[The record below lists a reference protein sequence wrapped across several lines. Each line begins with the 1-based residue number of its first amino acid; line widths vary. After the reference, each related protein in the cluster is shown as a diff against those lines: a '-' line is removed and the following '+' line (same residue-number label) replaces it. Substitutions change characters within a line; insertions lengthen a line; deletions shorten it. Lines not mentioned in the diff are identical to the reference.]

1 VQLYR
6 CSRPLISFAV
16 LIALLITPT
25 GPVFGFAGEDKLA
38 GNPFYHPGMSM
49 LALEQQGFT
58 NHAAASVAWPSDYID
73 SYLYSPIWWFYGPES
88 TPSEL
93 EVGERYVLSQ
103 GIAAQLERLHFDELT
118 TSEQVEY
125 QWRHLFAG
133 TVAGLMWAADN
144 DDLGAG
150 HHLLGMSLHMIQDFY
165 SHSSWLDHADRRNK
179 TFFEVPENERL
190 YPGGEDITTG
200 AYGTARTSNGF
211 HGKVGY
217 SCAALEV
224 ITRAAGARI
233 SVGFEVGFEFEDDL
247 EVLLNDPTAP
257 PVTSTVSADAS
268 IEAGGA
274 GGFDLFEDLL
284 CAPGSPTQAESYCVE
299 WRMCESGSETNLV
312 VDDLPAP
319 LQDLVESEFLE
330 GIFVLKPPGVALD
343 SRQQAAVGMVERGL
357 ADANGDLLDLS
368 NLRSNSGKGGVDECL
383 HVNQAVLDA
392 DSLYEATFKNA
403 PIDNRTANS
412 CGYDPGNVL
421 PPGTAQDLP
430 SDPLMVA
437 AVELATRTSSQ
448 WLMLVET
455 ALDRAGH
462 RDYWERLKRE
472 DSLDLKEEQ
481 FEEYHRNPFLFLSAM
496 RPNND
501 GGFPPEPLVDVDAEE
516 YYLRLRID
524 TADVADAGTDADL
537 VAVVTG
543 AGPGDQTEFTLDHN
557 SKLSTA
563 AELSPILGRLTG
575 YNDFERG
582 ERSSYVIGPFS
593 QYPTDVAIEVR
604 TVLSEF
610 DFTFVGEVCN
620 PLSVSYSISGC
631 ANAVSARA
639 TALIQ
644 QVGEWIENTLTQFFQ
659 NGPDWIGQGFATLNL
674 SSLNNNSQVVE
685 DTIRIDG
692 VTEGVFDVTFRAQR
706 IAQLGDDWYRYRL
719 TAPQI
724 HAIRES
730 EYDQGSDSDE
740 IYMMFIA
747 TGVDTRESVSVLTP
761 VTYDVDSGET
771 FVPWTGSLEFESSS
785 EGVIAV
791 NFVLEE
797 SDNEPQQERL
807 RRLEAFKGVDQEELI
822 TLVDVIGQEAAAD
835 WRMRKVGVV
844 GFRRGKNVTEYCR
857 QMGGAETEIEVA
869 KGGSIIFPLSN
880 SQCRTLNLALF
891 GEWNADNLD
900 SDGDGIMDAEEIA
913 LNDLSKF
920 DPFNSNSDG
929 DHPVILDGEQD
940 YDGDGLSSL
949 QELFLGTDPDASDTD
964 GDGIADNV
972 ELLNGLDPTVSD
984 LANPTDTDG
993 DGLTD
998 IQEVG
1003 LGTNRYRADSDFD
1016 GLCDGG
1022 LAISN
1027 PLDTCLGGFEDV
1039 NQNGVV
1045 DANESDPTK
1054 VDTDGDGLT
1063 DLEESP
1069 FTTLLPWNPDS
1080 NGTGP
1085 NDSDDDHDLDG
1096 FTNREEIDAGTNP
1109 ELPDSDGDGL
1119 ADALE
1124 FSTSNGIVFLS
1135 SVAPPTTAGRDEID
1149 AHCVADATAAGL
1161 ASARSFVGFVST
1173 STDDVIDRRRIFE
1186 RAYDYADGSPFING
1200 LEEIWTP
1207 EPEARPWIRF
1217 AADGTPITRAG
1228 LLTDGLPGYLYSTV
1242 YVPVATGTEGFA
1254 AIHSPLGFSCDDW
1267 TSLEGKYRAGALAD
1281 SFANLDAHSWASSL
1295 IPHRCD
1301 QPRVYYC
1308 FGGGVQQPTDATEPD
1323 TDGDGL
1329 CDGAASVS
1337 GVCVGGEDANA
1348 NGIVDPGESDPNLP
1362 DSDFDGVSDLDEI
1375 TVHSSDALSSDG
1387 DGDGLSDF
1395 DEINTWSTDPN
1406 SADSDLDTLT
1416 DFDEVTIYRTN
1427 PNDEDTDGDLL
1438 DDEFEVTNAAAGND
1452 PLSPSTGLDPDG
1464 DGLDIPTEY
1473 LLGTDPYSDDSDA
1486 DGLLDS
1492 VEVASGSL
1500 DPTNPDTD
1508 GDGLCDGG
1516 LGVSGV
1522 CLGGYEDVNGDGIVD
1537 AGESDPT
1544 ASDSDGDGIED
1555 GREVEIGSNPTLT
1568 DSDGDLLS
1576 DFDEL
1581 ELYGSDPSQL
1591 DSDGDTLLDFDEVTV
1606 YLTLPGRIDS
1616 DGDGLT
1622 DADEVLVH
1630 LSDARSRDSDDDGMS
1645 DPFEIAHGFLIND
1658 PDEDLDDVPDGR
1670 NDADGDGLTNAGEE
1684 RAGTDPAI
1692 IDTDGDGALDGAEIG
1707 YRSLAPNGEFIPT
1720 VLVGSPGNA
1729 ADEYGFGGVD
1739 DLYSIGRTEVT
1750 VTQYVQ
1756 FLNSIA
1762 SQGDPAGLW
1771 LPHMPIV
1778 RSGAPGSW
1786 TYVAEGGKEFFPVEV
1801 GLPSA
1806 RRFVNWLENGQPVGS
1821 QLDAGTTEDGT
1832 YEDPGAYVSLRS
1844 PNARFALPTEDEWHK
1859 AAYYEGGLGLWRDYP
1874 AGSSDE
1880 IACTPATSAPNS
1892 ANCDSVLAELLPVGS
1907 YPGSPSPSGTLDQA
1921 GNAEEWLE
1929 MPADFDS
1936 LARVRGGDRTSPASD
1951 SARSTPADQP
1961 SFGADNGFR
1970 IVRLETTASAT
1981 LGFGTGGLR
1990 VESADVDG
1998 DGDMD
2003 VLSLRE
2009 DALTWNEN
2017 RLAAFLADPSGMPF
2031 HETVVDPSLDDPQD
2045 FAVVDF
2051 DRDGDPDVVVATGSG
2066 DESNPLAWY
2075 ENDGQGLFERR
2086 TLWNSPRTVVH
2097 LAVAD
2102 VDGDGDLDIAASDES
2117 SGATTSFDVTA
2128 VGNTA
2133 YAFAGFGEN
2142 PILELERG
2150 QTYQFNVNVGGTHPF
2165 WITTASGS
2173 GSGGAYNDGVSG
2185 NGATTGTLTFTVPQS
2200 APDTLYYDCGFHAS
2214 QGGTIDIVD
2223 GVELAW
2229 YENDGFQNFSR
2240 HAVEAIPGFITALIL
2255 ADVDGANP
2263 RPEIVT
2269 AFNGQAIGWYENLGG
2284 GGALQFGARIEEP
2297 ITPQPVVDLLA
2308 ADLSGDGVDDLIL
2321 SRPNGVAWLT
2331 NSFDGGAG
2339 RYGDFSTIAEIS
2351 LFVDLGNATGRLA
2364 MADLEG
2370 EGNLD
2375 VIAGS
2380 FGRGTATW
2388 IDVPLA
2394 TTIATFTDAVPDMS
2408 DLWVADFDGDGT
2420 YDILTSRTGGLFLHR
2435 RNSGPDPNI
2444 VDTDADGLDDAT
2456 ELGLGT
2462 NPSDP
2467 DTDHDGLTDLDETTI
2482 HFSNPLLVDTDSD
2495 GLTDLEEVL
2504 DYQTS
2509 PFLADTDGDGLSDGL
2524 EVRNEAFFLDPL
2536 IDDSARDLDG
2546 DGLDGV
2552 EEIAAGTNPLLADT
2566 DFDGLLDGFEVE
2578 HAYDPVGSNDGAM
2591 DGDGDGVSNVQ
2602 EQTLGTDPTVADT
2615 DGDGLTDGQEMAR
2628 GLFAA
2633 GRETNPDSGTSPG
2646 VAVADLDG
2654 DGDGDLVTTG
2664 QVPGEV
2670 EINISWHQQERG
2682 EFAVRQLDKTV
2693 VGWSGPE
2700 VGDLNG
2706 DGFVDF
2712 VAKRDVG
2719 LHAFENNDGG
2729 ASFTESA
2736 LFGNEGGIQDYDLVD
2751 IDRDG
2756 DADIL
2761 TVRSPGSYSEL
2772 AWYENDRAGNFTER
2786 LIDEPQNQPPVPVTI
2801 VDVGGYTAA
2810 ASPSGTFDQ
2819 AGNVGEWTETSI
2831 VVGFTTNRVWRS
2843 NSAFEFNFYSDSYF
2857 GRRYST
2863 PATELRGT
2871 GFRLA
2876 STTGSGALDSVIV
2889 GDPGNACETNFDGC
2903 FGAVAQ
2909 SFRMARFEVT
2919 NAQYVSFLNAV
2930 AADDTNTLYSP
2941 SMALTD
2947 GGILQSGGP
2956 GSFSYSAVSGREQW
2970 PVNFVSWQDALRYA
2984 NWMHNG
2990 QPNGAQGPATTEDGA
3005 YTFPY
3010 PTAEPSRNP
3019 GATVFLPN
3027 EDEWYKAAY
3036 YDEVTDSYFD
3046 HPTASDDPPTC
3057 APPGAVP
3064 NTANCD
3070 GSVSGPNGPSIQSA
3084 EAADIDQDGDVD
3096 IVADFYDDD
3105 FSGSVYE
3112 RYVTWYEN
3120 DGFMNFTAHALPVL
3134 VSEANASSL
3143 RSRLGDLDGD
3153 GETDIVVAVSTGL
3166 VGWYRNDGNENFTF
3180 STLPLGLT
3188 QPQEPVLVD
3197 LEGDGDLDLVIR
3209 DQGLD
3214 IVSSADDS
3222 IAWWQNDGS
3231 ANFSLGAEIVAP
3243 GAAAVPTGAIFSGD
3257 MDGDGDLDLVIGS
3270 TTSSPIWYEQLS
3282 LGNATLADTDGDG
3295 LSDGDEV
3302 NLHGSDPFLA
3312 DTDGDGLFDGD
3323 EVLSTLTG
3331 VSNPDTDGDGLCDG
3345 HLGIAGLCAGGD
3357 PDALVAD
3364 LDGDGF
3370 SDSEERAVG
3379 SSGFDPEDI
3388 PGAGDLAVARQS
3400 VWFAGNV
3407 DDTIGASESIGAV
3420 DHAFEIG
3427 QFEITNAQYA
3437 RFLSSVASIA
3447 DPGALYVIEMTTDA
3461 DGGIDLFGTYPNAR
3475 YFAKAG
3481 AEALPVSF
3489 VSYWSAVRFTNWVH
3503 NGQPVGVQD
3512 ASSTEDGAYTLS
3524 PAAIAANSVVRNPGA
3539 RVFLPSQDEWFKAA
3553 FYLPD
3558 SGTGLAGTYYDHP
3571 TSTDAPTVCAAPND
3585 DDNAVNCDDVVGMT
3599 LDVTLYRGAS
3609 SPFGTR
3615 QQGGNVR
3622 EWTESAGALGSRI
3635 VRGGGF
3641 SSAIG
3646 SDMAEVA
3653 GRENVTTTTTAE
3665 DLGFRI
3671 GFAVDRDRDGLSD
3684 EREFGAGVAFSAP
3697 NVLSTS
3703 ATTVRSVFAADLDG
3717 DGDNDVLSAAYN
3729 ADEISWYENTDGSGS
3744 FAAPVVITNLADRAT
3759 SVSAADLDGDGDQ
3772 DVMFTS
3778 VGGNEVAWMAND
3790 GAGSFGPEIAIS
3802 SGATQPSMIRAADL
3816 DGDGD
3821 NDLLL
3826 GSETGATVAW
3836 HENTDGAGTFG
3847 ASQTIVTGGNVRAV
3861 YAADLDGDGDLD
3873 VLSGSITDD
3882 RFAWYE
3888 NTDGLGSFGPQ
3899 QIITTTADNP
3909 IFVYAADVDG
3919 DGDMDALSASTQDNK
3934 IAWYEND
3941 GSGSFGLEQVVS
3953 TNAVTALCIV
3963 GADLDGDSDID
3974 LISASVGD
3982 NKVAWYENTDGLGGY
3997 GPEQV
4002 ITTTASGARSVFVAD
4017 LTGDGRVDV
4026 ISGSQS
4032 DHTVAWFENQAGGTD
4047 PTLADSD
4054 GDGLTDGFEIAYG
4067 FDPTNPDENGVGGL
4081 DGTEDPDSDGLS
4093 NADEERMETDPAIA
4107 DTDGDG
4113 LLDGIES
4120 LSAPFEVAE
4129 SLAALAGA
4137 TRVVPA
4143 DLDEDG
4149 DPDLLFRTQPL
4160 GELWWAE
4167 NQNGAIVSTHLIDGV
4182 SAIETF
4188 SVVDLDA
4195 DGDLDVVASTG
4206 SPAGLIWFEHDA
4218 STGSIIW
4225 TPHSLSTTWASA
4237 PTRLFVV
4244 DIDLDLDLDIVAADA
4259 TSISTHSNDGD
4270 PTMGADWTEAIVSTT
4285 HQLLAVGDLDRDG
4298 NVDLLSSEAGVGGLF
4313 WHASDGL
4320 IDLAVVWNDPRAL
4333 PASSAPAGVEARL
4346 ADLDQD
4352 GDLDVLYTDP
4362 STGSAYWLHSD
4373 GQSDGTGDWLELPL
4387 EPGLGAGALRFAGG
4401 DFDADGDLDLIHSG
4415 AGGTRMQEG
4424 MSVRGQF
4431 ALGRVIDTGI
4441 FDALSAVDFDGDL
4454 ITDLVTVDPSGGG
4467 WLRGQASTSPL
4478 NPDSDADG
4486 LCDGLPG
4493 VANSACTGGED
4504 ADNDGVVDTGESSA
4518 TRWDTDDDGLS
4529 DAEEDTL
4536 GTNPNLTDTDGDLL
4550 DDYFEVASG
4559 LDPLVFNDGNADPDG
4574 DGASTFAEQLIGTL
4588 ALNPDTDGDGLCDG
4602 GTDPGGVCTPGWED
4616 VNGNGVVDS
4625 GETSPVDSDSDG
4637 DGLGDGTE
4645 VSNGSDPLA
4654 LDSDGDG
4661 LDDYEEFVTLG
4672 TNPASDDT
4680 DGDTLLDGFEVAY
4693 SGFFDPLVAN
4703 DPLLDQDGDDLN
4715 DFEEMT
4721 VGTHPGDGDTDLDGI
4736 VDGIEVKR
4744 LSSDPL
4750 AMDSDADGAID
4761 SADNCRILA
4770 NATQIDADEDGR
4782 GDECDLLDPLDLS
4795 DPTPRSVV
4803 LQFEI
4808 SADPLTVGVSFVEEP
4823 RRAYLTSAGDLRV
4836 ITIPSYILEAR
4847 IASDTTVAFDPGSV
4861 SNFVLTLDALT
4872 GEMVSVAWRY
4882 TIGGNL
4888 RSFTANSTAQGGWQS
4903 NPVVPGL
4910 QFLCLSPPDTCEE
4923 LVTVSGYDALT
4934 GRVSGFGGLELTE
4947 FAFIPPP
4954 NDLLF
4959 IEDLRLAE
4967 AAPGGSTVGFEGIA
4981 APGGESVFATDY
4993 QEGELRFTGGS
5004 DFRVVSDGLA
5014 GLSISNG
5021 SDLGYVEQP
5030 ASFTIERISGGNFDL
5045 WGFEAGQAF
5054 GAVGGT
5060 LTVTGTLAAGGTV
5073 DSVFTSQSGILE
5085 RYSFG
5090 PEWTD
5095 LIRVDVVSSS
5105 DLLAIDRVEVPEPG
5119 GPMLWMGGVASLIA
5133 LGRHRSRRR
5142 MKAKSGLADDMSSED
5157 ASALGRRRH
5166 DMA

>member
-1 VQLYR
+1 MKSYR
-6 CSRPLISFAV
+6 CLRSIMSFVV
-16 LIALLITPT
+16 LVALLITPA
-25 GPVFGFAGEDKLA
+25 GSVFGFAGEDKLK

-73 SYLYSPIWWFYGPES
+73 SYLYSPIWWFYGPET

-165 SHSSWLDHADRRNK
+165 SHSSWLDHVDRRNK

-190 YPGGEDITTG
+190 YPGGEDLTTG

-217 SCAALEV
+217 GCAALEV
-224 ITRAAGARI
+224 ITRVASARI
-233 SVGFEVGFEFEDDL
+233 SFGLEVDIDFEDDF
-247 EVLLNDPTAP
+247 EVLLNDPNAL
-257 PVTSTVSADAS
+257 PVTSTVSGDAS
-268 IEAGGA
+268 IEAGGE
-274 GGFDLFEDLL
+274 GGFDLFADLL
-284 CAPGSPTQAESYCVE
+284 CTPGSPTQAESYCVE
-299 WRMCESGSETNLV
+299 WRMCQSGSETNLV
-312 VDDLPAP
+312 VDDLPGP

-330 GIFVLKPPGVALD
+330 GIFVLNPPGVALD

-368 NLRSNSGKGGVDECL
+368 NLRSNFGKGGVDECL

-462 RDYWERLKRE
+462 RDYWERMKRE

-481 FEEYHRNPFLFLSAM
+481 FEEYHRNPFLFLSSM

-543 AGPGDQTEFTLDHN
+543 AGPGDQTEFKLDHN
-557 SKLSTA
+557 SNLSTA

-604 TVLSEF
+604 TVLTEF
-610 DFTFVGEVCN
+610 DFSFAGEVCN
-620 PLSVSYSISGC
+620 IASVSYSISGC
-631 ANAVSARA
+631 AAAVAERA
-639 TALIQ
+639 TALIE
-644 QVGEWIENTLTQFFQ
+644 QVGAWIENTLTQFFQ

-692 VTEGVFDVTFRAQR
+692 VTEGVYDVTFRAQR

-761 VTYDVDSGET
+761 VTNDVDSGET

-797 SDNEPQQERL
+797 SDNEPRAERL
-807 RRLEAFKGVDQEELI
+807 RRLDAFKGVDQEELI

-835 WRMRKVGVV
+835 WRMRRVGVV

-869 KGGSIIFPLSN
+869 KGASIIFPLSD

-891 GEWNADNLD
+891 GAWNADDLD
-900 SDGDGIMDAEEIA
+900 SDGDGIMDAAEIA
-913 LNDLSKF
+913 LDDLSKF

-940 YDGDGLSSL
+940 YDGDGLSTL
-949 QELFLGTDPDASDTD
+949 QELALGTDPDASDTD
-964 GDGIADNV
+964 GDGIADRV

-1003 LGTNRYRADSDFD
+1003 LGTNRFRADSDFD

-1022 LAISN
+1022 IAISN

-1069 FTTLLPWNPDS
+1069 FTTLFPWNPDS

-1124 FSTSNGIVFLS
+1124 FTTSNGIVFLS
-1135 SVAPPTTAGRDEID
+1135 SVAPPITGGRDAID

-1173 STDDVIDRRRIFE
+1173 STEDVFNRRRIFE

-1254 AIHSPLGFSCDDW
+1254 AIHAPGFSCDDW

-1281 SFANLDAHSWASSL
+1281 AFANLDAHSWASSL

-1308 FGGGVQQPTDATEPD
+1308 FGGGAQQPTDATNPD
-1323 TDGDGL
+1323 SDGDGL

-1375 TVHSSDALSSDG
+1375 TVYLSDALAADG

-1406 SADSDLDTLT
+1406 EADSDLDMLT
-1416 DFDEVTIYRTN
+1416 DFDEVTIYRTD
-1427 PNDEDTDGDLL
+1427 PNLVDTDGDGL

-1452 PLSPSTGLDPDG
+1452 PLSSSAGLDPDG

-1486 DGLLDS
+1486 DGVLDS

-1544 ASDSDGDGIED
+1544 DSDSDGDGIED
-1555 GREVEIGSNPTLT
+1555 GREIEIGSNPIAT
-1568 DSDGDLLS
+1568 DSDGDGLG
-1576 DFDEL
+1576 DGDEL

-1591 DSDGDTLLDFDEVTV
+1591 DSDGDTLPDFDEVTV

-1630 LSDARSRDSDDDGMS
+1630 LSDARSRDTDGDEMS
-1645 DPFEIAHGFLIND
+1645 DAFEIAHGFLIND

-1692 IDTDGDGALDGAEIG
+1692 VDTDGDGALDGAEIG
-1707 YRSLAPNGEFIPT
+1707 YRPVAPNGEFIPT

-1729 ADEYGFGGVD
+1729 ADEHGFGAVD

-1786 TYVAEGGKEFFPVEV
+1786 TYLAKGGKEFFPVEV

-1821 QLDAGTTEDGT
+1821 QLDAGTTEDGA

-1874 AGSSDE
+1874 AGSSDQ

-1892 ANCDSVLAELLPVGS
+1892 ANCDNVLAELLPVGS

-1921 GNAEEWLE
+1921 GNAGEWLE
-1929 MPADFDS
+1929 TPADFDS

-1961 SFGADNGFR
+1961 SFAADNGFR

-1981 LGFGTGGLR
+1981 LGFGTGGIR

-2003 VLSLRE
+2003 VLSLRD

-2017 RLAAFLADPSGMPF
+2017 RLAAFLVDPSGMPF

-2045 FAVVDF
+2045 FVVVDF
-2051 DRDGDPDVVVATGSG
+2051 DRDGDPDVVVATGPG

-2086 TLWNSPRTVVH
+2086 TLWISARTVVH

-2142 PILELERG
+2142 PTLELERG
-2150 QTYQFNVNVGGTHPF
+2150 RTYQFDVNVGGTHPF

-2200 APDTLYYDCGFHAS
+2200 APDTLYYDCGFHAG

-2223 GVELAW
+2223 AVELAW
-2229 YENDGFQNFSR
+2229 HENDGFQNFSR
-2240 HAVEAIPGFITALIL
+2240 HSVEAIPGYITALVV

-2263 RPEIVT
+2263 GPEIVT
-2269 AFNGQAIGWYENLGG
+2269 AYNGQAIGWYENLGG
-2284 GGALQFGARIEEP
+2284 GGASQFGARIEEA
-2297 ITPQPVVDLLA
+2297 ITPQTIVELLA
-2308 ADLSGDGVDDLIL
+2308 ADLSGDGVNDLIL
-2321 SRPNGVAWLT
+2321 SRPNGVGWLT

-2339 RYGDFSTIAEIS
+2339 RYGDFSTVAEIS
-2351 LFVDLGNATGRLA
+2351 LFVDPGNATGRLA

-2380 FGRGTATW
+2380 IGRGTATW

-2435 RNSGPDPNI
+2435 RNAGPDPNI

-2462 NPSDP
+2462 APSDP

-2482 HFSNPLLVDTDSD
+2482 HFSNPLMVDTDSD

-2524 EVRNEAFFLDPL
+2524 EVSNEAFFLDPL
-2536 IDDSARDLDG
+2536 IDDAARDVDG
-2546 DGLDGV
+2546 DGLDGAQ
-2552 EEIAAGTNPLLADT
+2552 EIAAGTDPLLADT

-2578 HAYDPVGSNDGAM
+2578 HAYDPVGSNDGAL

-2615 DGDGLTDGQEMAR
+2615 DGDGLTDGEEMAR

-2633 GRETNPDSGTSPG
+2633 GRETNPGSGTSPG

-2664 QVPGEV
+2664 QAPGEV
-2670 EINISWHQQERG
+2670 EINVSWHQQERG
-2682 EFAVRQLDKTV
+2682 AFAVRQLDKTI
-2693 VGWSGPE
+2693 VGWYGPE
-2700 VGDLNG
+2700 VGDLDG

-2712 VAKRDVG
+2712 VAMRDAF
-2719 LHAFENNDGG
+2719 LRAFENNDGG
-2729 ASFTESA
+2729 ASFTETG

-2761 TVRSPGSYSEL
+2761 TVRSPGGYSEL
-2772 AWYENDRAGNFTER
+2772 AWYENDRAGNFSER
-2786 LIDEPQNQPPVPVTI
+2786 LIDEPQNQPPVPVSI
-2801 VDVGGYTAA
+2801 VDVGGYTAS

-2819 AGNVGEWTETSI
+2819 AGNVDEWTETSI
-2831 VVGFTTNRVWRS
+2831 VVGFTTNRVRRS
-2843 NSAFEFNFYSDSYF
+2843 SSAFDPNFSSDSYF
-2857 GRRYST
+2857 GRRYAT
-2863 PATELRGT
+2863 PATEARGT

-2876 STTGSGALDSVIV
+2876 STTASAALDSVIV
-2889 GDPGNACETNFDGC
+2889 GDPGNVCETNFDGC

-2909 SFRMARFEVT
+2909 SFRMARLEVT

-2947 GGILQSGGP
+2947 GGILQSGSP
-2956 GSFSYSAVSGREQW
+2956 GSFSYSAVAGREQW

-2990 QPNGAQGPATTEDGA
+2990 QPSGAQGPATTEDGA

-3019 GATVFLPN
+3019 GASVFLPN

-3036 YDEVTDSYFD
+3036 YNGGTDSYFA

-3070 GSVSGPNGPSIQSA
+3070 GSVFGPNGPSIQGA

-3134 VSEANASSL
+3134 VSDANAWSL

-3153 GETDIVVAVSTGL
+3153 GETDIVVVVSTGL

-3180 STLPLGLT
+3180 NSLPLGLT
-3188 QPQEPVLVD
+3188 QPHEPVLVD

-3209 DQGLD
+3209 DRGLNFGSTD
-3214 IVSSADDS
+3214 DDS

-3243 GAAAVPTGAIFSGD
+3243 GAAVVPTGAIFPGD

-3379 SSGFDPEDI
+3379 SSGFDPDDI
-3388 PGAGDLAVARQS
+3388 PGTGDLAVARQS

-3420 DHAFEIG
+3420 DHALEIG

-3437 RFLSSVASIA
+3437 RFLSSVAAIA

-3461 DGGIDLFGTYPNAR
+3461 DGGIDLYGAFPTAR

-3481 AEALPVSF
+3481 SESLPVSF
-3489 VSYWSAVRFTNWVH
+3489 VSYWSAVRFANWVH

-3524 PAAIAANSVVRNPGA
+3524 PAAIAANFVVRNPGA

-3585 DDNAVNCDDVVGMT
+3585 DDNAVNCDDVVGT
-3599 LDVTLYRGAS
+3599 ALDVTLYRGAA

-3622 EWTESAGALGSRI
+3622 EWTESTGVLAADRV

-3641 SSAIG
+3641 SSPPG
-3646 SDMAEVA
+3646 SDVAEIP
-3653 GRENVTTTTTAE
+3653 GREDVAATATAQ

-3671 GFAVDRDRDGLSD
+3671 AFSVDRDRDGLSD
-3684 EREFGAGVAFSAP
+3684 ERE
-3697 NVLSTS
+3697 
-3703 ATTVRSVFAADLDG
+3703 
-3717 DGDNDVLSAAYN
+3717 LSAA
-3729 ADEISWYENTDGSGS
+3729 G
-3744 FAAPVVITNLADRAT
+3744 T
-3759 SVSAADLDGDGDQ
+3759 S
-3772 DVMFTS
+3772 
-3778 VGGNEVAWMAND
+3778 
-3790 GAGSFGPEIAIS
+3790 
-3802 SGATQPSMIRAADL
+3802 
-3816 DGDGD
+3816 
-3821 NDLLL
+3821 
-3826 GSETGATVAW
+3826 
-3836 HENTDGAGTFG
+3836 
-3847 ASQTIVTGGNVRAV
+3847 
-3861 YAADLDGDGDLD
+3861 
-3873 VLSGSITDD
+3873 
-3882 RFAWYE
+3882 
-3888 NTDGLGSFGPQ
+3888 
-3899 QIITTTADNP
+3899 
-3909 IFVYAADVDG
+3909 
-3919 DGDMDALSASTQDNK
+3919 
-3934 IAWYEND
+3934 
-3941 GSGSFGLEQVVS
+3941 
-3953 TNAVTALCIV
+3953 
-3963 GADLDGDSDID
+3963 
-3974 LISASVGD
+3974 
-3982 NKVAWYENTDGLGGY
+3982 
-3997 GPEQV
+3997 
-4002 ITTTASGARSVFVAD
+4002 
-4017 LTGDGRVDV
+4017 
-4026 ISGSQS
+4026 
-4032 DHTVAWFENQAGGTD
+4032 

-4054 GDGLTDGFEIAYG
+4054 GDGLTDGFELAHG
-4067 FDPTNPDENGVGGL
+4067 FDPLNADENGVGGL
-4081 DGTEDPDSDGLS
+4081 DGLEDPDLDGLS
-4093 NADEERMETDPAIA
+4093 NADEERMETDPAL
-4107 DTDGDG
+4107 DDSDGDG

-4120 LSAPFEVAE
+4120 LAAPFEAAQ

-4149 DPDLLFRTQPL
+4149 DPDLVFRTQPL
-4160 GELWWAE
+4160 GELWWGE
-4167 NQNGAIVSTHLIDGV
+4167 NQNGTIVSTELIDGI

-4188 SVVDLDA
+4188 SVVDLDG

-4206 SPAGLIWFEHDA
+4206 SPAGLIWLEHDA
-4218 STGSIIW
+4218 STGSIVW

-4244 DIDLDLDLDIVAADA
+4244 DIDLDLDLDIVAGDA
-4259 TSISTHSNDGD
+4259 ASISTHSNDGD
-4270 PTMGADWTEAIVSTT
+4270 PKVGADWTEAIVSMT

-4298 NVDLLSSEAGVGGLF
+4298 NVDLLTTATGVGGLF
-4313 WHASDGL
+4313 WQTSDGL
-4320 IDLAVVWNDPRAL
+4320 IDLAVVWKAPRSL
-4333 PASSAPAGVEARL
+4333 PASSAPATVDARL
-4346 ADLDQD
+4346 VDLDQD
-4352 GDLDVLYTDP
+4352 GDLDVLYADP
-4362 STGSAYWLHSD
+4362 SSGSTYWLHSD
-4373 GQSDGTGDWLELPL
+4373 GQSGGSGDWLELPL
-4387 EPGLGAGALRFAGG
+4387 ESGLGTGPVRFVGG
-4401 DFDADGDLDLIHSG
+4401 DFDADGDLDLVHSG
-4415 AGGTRMQEG
+4415 VGGTRLQEG
-4424 MSVRGQF
+4424 MSVRGRF
-4431 ALGRVIDTGI
+4431 AVGRVVDAGV
-4441 FDALSAVDFDGDL
+4441 FDALRAVDFDGDL
-4454 ITDLVTVDPSGGG
+4454 IVDLVTIDGSGGG
-4467 WLRGQASTSPL
+4467 WLRGLAVTSPL
-4478 NPDSDADG
+4478 DPDSDGDG

-4493 VANSACTGGED
+4493 IANPACTGGED
-4504 ADNDGVVDTGESSA
+4504 TDNDGVLDAGESSA
-4518 TRWDTDDDGLS
+4518 IRWDTDDDGLS
-4529 DAEEDTL
+4529 DAEEDTI
-4536 GTNPNLTDTDGDLL
+4536 GTDPNLTDTDGDLL

-4559 LDPLVFNDGNADPDG
+4559 LDPLVFTDGNADPDG
-4574 DGASTFAEQLIGTL
+4574 DGASNAAEQLMGTF

-4602 GTDPGGVCTPGWED
+4602 GTDPGAVCTPGWED

-4625 GETSPVDSDSDG
+4625 GETSPIDSDSDG
-4637 DGLGDGTE
+4637 DGLDDGTE

-4661 LDDYEEFVTLG
+4661 LGDYEEFVTLG

-4680 DGDTLLDGFEVAY
+4680 DGDTLLDGFEVTY
-4693 SGFFDPLVAN
+4693 SGFDPLVAN

-4721 VGTHPGDGDTDLDGI
+4721 AGTHPGDGDTDLDGI

-4761 SADNCRILA
+4761 SADNCRTLA
-4770 NATQIDADEDGR
+4770 NATQLDADADGR

-4803 LQFEI
+4803 LQFEV
-4808 SADPLTVGVSFVEEP
+4808 SADPLTVGASFVEEP
-4823 RRAYLTSAGDLRV
+4823 RRADLTSAGDLRI

-4861 SNFVLTLDALT
+4861 SDYVLTLDAFT
-4872 GEMVSVAWRY
+4872 GEMVSVAWSY

-4888 RSFTANSTAQGGWQS
+4888 RAFTANSTAQGGWQS

-4910 QFLCLSPPDTCEE
+4910 QFLCLSPPDPCEE
-4923 LVTVSGYDALT
+4923 LVTVSGYDAFT
-4934 GRVSGFGGLELTE
+4934 GRVSGLGGLELTE

-4954 NDLLF
+4954 RDLLF
-4959 IEDLRLAE
+4959 VEDLRLAE
-4967 AAPGGSTVGFEGIA
+4967 AAPWGSTVGFEGIA
-4981 APGGESVFATDY
+4981 AAGGGSVFPTDY

-5004 DFRVVSDGLA
+5004 DFRVVSDGLS

-5054 GAVGGT
+5054 GAAGGT

-5073 DSVFTSQSGILE
+5073 DSVFTTQSGVLE

-5095 LIRVDVVSSS
+5095 LTRVDVVSSS
-5105 DLLAIDRVEVPEPG
+5105 DMLAIDRVEVPEPG
-5119 GPMLWMGGVASLIA
+5119 GPMLWMGCVASLIA
-5133 LGRHRSRRR
+5133 LGRHRSRRS
-5142 MKAKSGLADDMSSED
+5142 MKAKVAGVEFE
-5157 ASALGRRRH
+5157 GPV
-5166 DMA
+5166 